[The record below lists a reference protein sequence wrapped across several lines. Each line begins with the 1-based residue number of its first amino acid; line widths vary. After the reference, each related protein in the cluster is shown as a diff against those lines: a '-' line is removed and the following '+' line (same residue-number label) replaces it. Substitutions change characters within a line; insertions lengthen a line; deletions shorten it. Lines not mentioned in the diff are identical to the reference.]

1 MGEEVEAK
9 VVTDMAEN
17 GRDPETGR
25 FLPGW
30 KGGPGRP
37 RGCVDFMQVMRK
49 KAREHNMDVEE
60 MIWEV
65 GFSMFNAAKGGDV
78 QAAKMILER
87 FCGMQERGGNL
98 EVNVDARQVSIGPP
112 APEGQD
118 MGDFIKQLA
127 DVAAK
132 NGMMRETEEVDDE

>member
-1 MGEEVEAK
+1 M
-9 VVTDMAEN
+9 
-17 GRDPETGR
+17 
-25 FLPGW
+25 
-30 KGGPGRP
+30 
-37 RGCVDFMQVMRK
+37 
-49 KAREHNMDVEE
+49 
-60 MIWEV
+60 V
-65 GFSMFNAAKGGDV
+65 GLDWTNAAQCAGISVRALQNWRNDEPEIDAELQAVKSQTVAVVAAELMKRIRMGDM
-78 QAAKMILER
+78 QAIKFWLSTRAPEFREKR
-87 FCGMQERGGNL
+87 ADV